1 MSKTDQTARP
11 NGIDVGALREFV
23 AEVAARPAAG
33 AATFGVVTTWQGGT
47 RTEAR
52 PMPIRLGDQVLERNF
67 FIAADEPP
75 ELLGA
80 NTAANPQE
88 LLLAGLNA
96 CVGATYVGNAAAM
109 NIELRSLTIRARGT
123 LDLRGFLG
131 IDASVNPGYDEVELE
146 VQIDSPA
153 PPAELDK
160 LHEQVRRVSPNYHNF
175 VRAVP
180 LKVKT

>member
-1 MSKTDQTARP
+1 
-11 NGIDVGALREFV
+11 
-23 AEVAARPAAG
+23 
-33 AATFGVVTTWQGGT
+33 
-47 RTEAR
+47 
-52 PMPIRLGDQVLERNF
+52 
-67 FIAADEPP
+67 
-75 ELLGA
+75 
-80 NTAANPQE
+80 
-88 LLLAGLNA
+88 
-96 CVGATYVGNAAAM
+96 M

-175 VRAVP
+175 VRTVP